1 MAFFLSMIL
10 LLYLHNGQCYGDS
23 KHLLVETESANGTYT
38 YNDLPSVKHRAR
50 DRGGQD
56 YQYQYGET
64 MSGEDGGNAGTRVPH
79 TMAYNNN
86 PDYKISKENW
96 EYVHDLEFE
105 FKIESFGSRKQ
116 PIMVVTDDENSDI
129 CLHECK
135 YIFGFW
141 IGRHH
146 GSI

>member
-1 MAFFLSMIL
+1 MIL
-10 LLYLHNGQCYGDS
+10 ILYLHHEQCCGA
-23 KHLLVETESANGTYT
+23 EGTNGTY
-38 YNDLPSVKHRAR
+38 NALPSV
-50 DRGGQD
+50 RGGQD

-64 MSGEDGGNAGTRVPH
+64 MSGEDGGNAGTGVPH

-105 FKIESFGSRKQ
+105 FKIESFGSGKQ

-141 IGRHH
+141 LGRHNE
-146 GSI
+146 SI